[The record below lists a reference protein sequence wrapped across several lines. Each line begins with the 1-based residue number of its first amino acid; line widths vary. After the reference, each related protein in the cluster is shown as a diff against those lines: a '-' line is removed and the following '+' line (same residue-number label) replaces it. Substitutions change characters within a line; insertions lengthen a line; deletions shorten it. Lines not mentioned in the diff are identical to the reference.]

1 MVKMY
6 KKDFHSFEN
15 FTKYEKLIDPI
26 TNKMYFEKD
35 CIEDIKKNVFTNESI
50 IFYG

>member
-15 FTKYEKLIDPI
+15 FTKYEELIDPI
-26 TNKMYFEKD
+26 TNKIYFEED
-35 CIEDIKKNVFTNESI
+35 SIDDIKKDVFTNESI